1 MSFSE
6 SERKTLG
13 NCPKNFWLSSLNWKW
28 HIQGIKFYHISWCS
42 ITHFVSFRLLA
53 GVFWRVYRNCFLRAL
68 RIVLTEEKFSRTKKS
83 FSKEFRILS
92 KKNLHFRQ
100 TKSAGMPNFCSISP
114 KEQFEEN
121 NAEKK
126 NIFISISD
134 IDWKTLGSCPEK
146 FGYVL

>member
-1 MSFSE
+1 
-6 SERKTLG
+6 
-13 NCPKNFWLSSLNWKW
+13 
-28 HIQGIKFYHISWCS
+28 
-42 ITHFVSFRLLA
+42 
-53 GVFWRVYRNCFLRAL
+53 
-68 RIVLTEEKFSRTKKS
+68 
-83 FSKEFRILS
+83 
-92 KKNLHFRQ
+92 
-100 TKSAGMPNFCSISP
+100 MPNFCSISP